1 MSHLTTDYFRYLPVS
16 QRDVQWDL
24 YVTGVGYSNVPPD
37 SPYPS
42 SLHPELYDFAW
53 SQGRVLPEYQVLY
66 ITRGEGEFESEAI
79 GKEMVA
85 AGTVLLLFPGVWHR
99 YRPTTE
105 VGWEEYW
112 LGYNGPYADRLV
124 ARAFLS
130 PDRPVLRTGLDD
142 AILRPYLQMLDRVRV
157 EPAGYSQL
165 LAAGTMEVLAAAL
178 GAARTQR
185 DGGRLD
191 ALVRQARLV
200 LEQQTEQP
208 ADMEALAASLKLS
221 YAHFRRVFKQQTGM
235 SPYQYHLQLRVHRAR
250 ELLRGTTL
258 SVKQIAARLH
268 FESPYHFS
276 KIFKKK
282 TGDMSPTQWRGGGR

>member
-24 YVTGVGYSNVPPD
+24 YVTGVGCSNVPPG
-37 SPYPS
+37 SRYPR

-66 ITRGEGEFESEAI
+66 ITRGEGEFESQAI
-79 GKEMVA
+79 GKETVA

-99 YRPTTE
+99 YRPTAE

-124 ARAFLS
+124 TRAFLS
-130 PDRPVLRTGLDD
+130 PERPVLRTGLDD
-142 AILRPYLQMLDRVRV
+142 AILRPYLQMLDRVRA
-157 EPAGYSQL
+157 EPAGYPQL
-165 LAAGTMEVLAAAL
+165 LAAGTMEILAAAL

-191 ALVRQARLV
+191 GLVRQARLV
-200 LEQQTEQP
+200 LEQQTEEP
-208 ADMEALAASLKLS
+208 VDMEALAASLKLS

-258 SVKQIAARLH
+258 SVKEIAARLR